1 MPTYSGSYV
10 TLESVESEKDIG
22 VTINSK
28 LNFEKHIQTQ
38 VNKAN
43 QIVGIIRRSF
53 KYLDFKTFCLLFKS
67 FVRPILEYASSVWK
81 PYKTREL

>member
-10 TLESVESEKDIG
+10 TLESVETEKDIG
-22 VTINSK
+22 VTIDAK

-43 QIVGIIRRSF
+43 QIVGIIRS
-53 KYLDFKTFCLLFKS
+53 
-67 FVRPILEYASSVWK
+67 VAS
-81 PYKTREL
+81 